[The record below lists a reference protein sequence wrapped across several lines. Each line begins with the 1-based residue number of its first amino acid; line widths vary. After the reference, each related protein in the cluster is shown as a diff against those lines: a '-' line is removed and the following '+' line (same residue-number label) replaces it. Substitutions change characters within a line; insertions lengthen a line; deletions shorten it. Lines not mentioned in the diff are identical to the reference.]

1 MANSELASPAC
12 SRCSGTT
19 SQDAFARARATL
31 RERGLPVLAAI
42 AEHDDGV
49 ARRRAGDAGRRAL
62 LAAAAERFE
71 TLGMTAWRERSPA
84 ARDRL
89 PDALTPREAEVL
101 RLVAAGRTNKEI
113 AAELVVSVH
122 TIERHLAN
130 AYRKISVRNR
140 ADATAYVLRS
150 RL

>member
-1 MANSELASPAC
+1 MANSELAIARLLAVLGRDP
-12 SRCSGTT
+12 
-19 SQDAFARARATL
+19 QEAFARARAML
-31 RERGLPVLAAI
+31 EERNLPVLAAI
-42 AEHDDGV
+42 AEHDDGL
-49 ARRRAGDAGRRAL
+49 ARRRAGDAGAEPL
-62 LAAAAERFE
+62 LAAAAERFG
-71 TLGMTAWRERSPA
+71 TLGMTAWRERPPA

>member
-1 MANSELASPAC
+1 MANSELALA
-12 SRCSGTT
+12 RLLAVLGHE
-19 SQDAFARARATL
+19 SQDAFARARAML
-31 RERGLPVLAAI
+31 RERDLPVLAAI
-42 AEHDDGV
+42 ADHDDGL
-49 ARRRAGDAGRRAL
+49 ARRRAGDAGAEPL
-62 LAAAAERFE
+62 LAAAAEQFE

-150 RL
+150 QL

>member
-1 MANSELASPAC
+1 MRDRPQAS
-12 SRCSGTT
+12 
-19 SQDAFARARATL
+19 
-31 RERGLPVLAAI
+31 RE
-42 AEHDDGV
+42 
-49 ARRRAGDAGRRAL
+49 
-62 LAAAAERFE
+62 
-71 TLGMTAWRERSPA
+71 
-84 ARDRL
+84 RL

-122 TIERHLAN
+122 TVERHLAN